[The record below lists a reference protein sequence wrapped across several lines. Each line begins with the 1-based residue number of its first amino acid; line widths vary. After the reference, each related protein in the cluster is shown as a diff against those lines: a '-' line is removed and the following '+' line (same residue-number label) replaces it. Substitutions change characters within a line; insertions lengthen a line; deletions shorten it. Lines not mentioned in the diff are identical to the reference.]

1 MKELLALIILAA
13 SLAMCVAL
21 EVTPVLSVSVE
32 APGTVTYWVPPA
44 PCPPG
49 QVYCYR
55 PPWRPY
61 PYSCHP
67 YNPFYPYYQQHP
79 GVVW

>member
-13 SLAMCVAL
+13 SLALCVAL
-21 EVTPVLSVSVE
+21 EVTPGWSVSSE
-32 APGTVTYWVPPA
+32 APGTIVYWA
-44 PCPPG
+44 QPCPPG

-55 PPWRPY
+55 PPYRPY

-67 YNPFYPYYQQHP
+67 YNPFYPFYRQYP